1 MEHNAEK
8 ILNLCLRAGDIML
21 KSGAET
27 SRVEETID
35 RFGRTYGAREVE
47 SFVTPTGIFI
57 SVRTDEQVLTGILRI
72 HGIQSVNLN
81 KVHVIND
88 ISRRFER
95 GQIDKQRVEE
105 LLKEIES
112 KPGLYRL
119 RYQHLAAGL
128 SSGAFAVLFGGSWPE
143 FCVGA
148 FAGWVS
154 NTMVGKLADK
164 MPNFLSVFFAALAGV
179 IVSTLGILFSVATRA
194 DAAIIGAVIPLVPGL
209 SLTNAVRDLM
219 AGELISGVA
228 RASEAALTAF
238 AIAVAV
244 ALVLSFGFVPGVPVS

>member
-1 MEHNAEK
+1 MEHNSEK
-8 ILNLCLRAGDIML
+8 ILNLCLRAGDVML

-35 RFGRTYGAREVE
+35 RIGRTYGATDVE
-47 SFVTPTGIFI
+47 SFVMPTGIII
-57 SVRTDEQVLTGILRI
+57 SVRMNDQVVTGILRI
-72 HGIQSVNLN
+72 HGIQTVNLH

-95 GQIDKQRVEE
+95 GQIDDKRVEE
-105 LLKEIES
+105 LLTEIES

-143 FCVGA
+143 FFVGA
-148 FAGWVS
+148 LAGWVS
-154 NTMVGKLADK
+154 NTLVGKLADK
-164 MPNFLSVFFAALAGV
+164 MPNFLSVFFAALAGM
-179 IVSTLGILFSVATRA
+179 IVSALGIIFNFATRA

-209 SLTNAVRDLM
+209 TLTNAVRDLM
-219 AGELISGVA
+219 AGELISGVV

-244 ALVLSFGFVPGVPVS
+244 ALVLSFGFVPGVPIE